1 MIVMKRLVIVI
12 LLLIPLQGCGTK
24 TINSSS
30 VEGKLVTRINSTCQS
45 SSVCTIRVKDVTNFD
60 WDKMYVFKHTAT
72 SDQMNKAVGLPLPPY
87 EEFERKIIFVNVGKV
102 VYSEAD
108 PTDVEKPIDQEVMFD
123 IPDDAQYK
131 SYGRD
136 SVFKVTRKSFSN
148 GVYYEL
154 RLVD

>member
-1 MIVMKRLVIVI
+1 MVRLAIVI
-12 LLLIPLQGCGTK
+12 LALVLLESCGRK
-24 TINSSS
+24 SINPNS
-30 VEGKLVTRINSTCQS
+30 VEGKLVARINSTCQD
-45 SSVCTIRVKDVTNFD
+45 SSVCTIRVRDVTNFD
-60 WDKMYVFKHTAT
+60 WDKMYVFKYTAT

-87 EEFERKIIFVNVGKV
+87 EEFERKIIFVGGGKV

-108 PTDVEKPIDQEVMFD
+108 PTDVEKPIDQEVVFD
-123 IPDDAQYK
+123 MPDDALYK

-136 SVFKVTRKSFSN
+136 SVFRVTKKSFSN

>member
-1 MIVMKRLVIVI
+1 MVRLAIVI
-12 LLLIPLQGCGTK
+12 LALVLLESCGRK
-24 TINSSS
+24 SINPNS
-30 VEGKLVTRINSTCQS
+30 VEGKLVARINSTCQD
-45 SSVCTIRVKDVTNFD
+45 SSVCTIRVRDVTNFD
-60 WDKMYVFKHTAT
+60 WDKMYVFKYTAT

-87 EEFERKIIFVNVGKV
+87 EEFERKIIFVGGGKV

-108 PTDVEKPIDQEVMFD
+108 PTDVEKPIDQEVVFY
-123 IPDDAQYK
+123 IPDDALYK

-136 SVFKVTRKSFSN
+136 SVFRVTKKSFSN